1 MAGSY
6 AVDKRTAPTPKLDLL
21 ERLLKLVSLTDLQD
35 LAEMIEAARDSSVGS
50 RSGGALL
57 AGYAEVRL
65 VFNRGVLRYLQT
77 VQQRARHES

>member
-1 MAGSY
+1 MTEHQSPY
-6 AVDKRTAPTPKLDLL
+6 QTPKVDVL

-35 LAEMIEAARDSSVGS
+35 LAEIIEAAKESSVGS

-65 VFNRGVLRYLQT
+65 VFKRGVLRYTQI
-77 VQQRARHES
+77 VQQRERHES